1 MSTLS
6 TVSRALSK
14 LVGVVGGAVGV
25 AVEHS
30 STTQSDSVGQ
40 QNNRN
45 GISLELEE
53 NDASI
58 VIVNPAAGKSQEENE
73 DKPPAFEDHEID
85 SAMNSMA
92 SSRRG
97 QLLDSF
103 LPAEFNELSSAE
115 QDRALSHI
123 LQGLFCLR
131 T

>member
-1 MSTLS
+1 MSSLS

-14 LVGVVGGAVGV
+14 FVGVIGGAVGV

-30 STTQSDSVGQ
+30 TTQSDAVVQ

-45 GISLELEE
+45 GVSLELEE

-58 VIVNPAAGKSQEENE
+58 VIVNPVAGKSQEENE

-123 LQGLFCLR
+123 LQGSYCLR